1 MKKAPTVGESIAW
14 HAESIEDVLRRVE
27 SSPDGLGSSEARR
40 RLEVAGP
47 NELPRARRV
56 PFWWVF
62 LRQFHS
68 PLIYILAA
76 AALFSVV
83 INELTDASFIGVV
96 LLINAIIGSIQ
107 EWRAEKANQSLQKLI
122 VTRAAVTRDGE
133 TIELPAAELVPG
145 DVVWL
150 ESGNRVP
157 ADMRLLS
164 AHSLEVDESLL
175 TGESLSV
182 LKDPEWPRVTHATL
196 GDRKNMCFAGSVVAR
211 GRGAGLVVETGG
223 RTAVGRLALDL
234 SARGGGKPPLLLRL
248 ERFTRLIGVA
258 VLAAA
263 AMVALLG
270 VLLQGKTAG
279 EMFMVAVA
287 LAVSAIPEGL
297 PVTLTVVLA
306 IATARMARRGVV
318 VRKLAAVEGL
328 GSCTLV
334 ASDKT
339 GTLTCN
345 ELTVHV
351 ALLPGETEYA
361 VSGAGYSPHGEV
373 RRDDAVVNAGELPA
387 LAALTRACMLCNE
400 GSLHRAGEEWHWH
413 GDPTDIAL
421 LAFGIKAGCSHE
433 QLELQYPQ
441 LNQIPFEAEHKFA
454 ATFHRAPGG
463 GSLCCVKGAPERVLD
478 MCSWDA
484 AGGNAAR
491 ERMAD
496 NAAALAARGFRV
508 LAVAEGECLDAAE
521 GGTPPHPLGLR
532 FLGFV
537 GMIDPLRE
545 GVKEAVAACGR
556 AGIRVSMVTGDHPVT
571 ALAISRELGLAQDR
585 TQVLAGHELEK
596 LPEDELPKR
605 VAVTRV
611 FARTTP
617 QQKLQIVNAARA
629 AGHFVAVTG
638 DGVNDAPAL
647 RAANIGVAMGKSG
660 TDVAR
665 EAAELVISDDNFA
678 TIVAGVEEGRVA
690 FDNLRKVIFLLV
702 STGAAEV
709 LMVMLAVGSGSP
721 LPLLPVQLLWLNL
734 VTNGIQDKA
743 LAFEPREGDV
753 LDRPPRPTTERIF
766 NRIMIERI
774 VVAAG
779 VMGLV
784 GYAAFAWLLHQG
796 WTEPA
801 ARNGV
806 LLLFVL
812 FENFHVGNCR
822 SETRS
827 LFVMSPFK
835 NPFLLACVTLAF
847 AVHLVAMYLPAA
859 QKILGTAPLDWQS
872 WLLLLLLSLALPAA
886 MELHKLALRLRRRTL
901 SG

>member
-351 ALLPGETEYA
+351 ALLPDETEYA

-454 ATFHRAPGG
+454 ATFHRAPGAAP
-463 GSLCCVKGAPERVLD
+463 CAAVKGAPERVLD

-484 AGGNAAR
+484 AEETPPASAWPTTPRRWRRAASGCWLSRRANAWTPPRAAR
-491 ERMAD
+491 R
-496 NAAALAARGFRV
+496 
-508 LAVAEGECLDAAE
+508 
-521 GGTPPHPLGLR
+521 P
-532 FLGFV
+532 
-537 GMIDPLRE
+537 
-545 GVKEAVAACGR
+545 
-556 AGIRVSMVTGDHPVT
+556 IRSGCVSW
-571 ALAISRELGLAQDR
+571 A
-585 TQVLAGHELEK
+585 
-596 LPEDELPKR
+596 
-605 VAVTRV
+605 
-611 FARTTP
+611 
-617 QQKLQIVNAARA
+617 
-629 AGHFVAVTG
+629 
-638 DGVNDAPAL
+638 
-647 RAANIGVAMGKSG
+647 
-660 TDVAR
+660 
-665 EAAELVISDDNFA
+665 
-678 TIVAGVEEGRVA
+678 
-690 FDNLRKVIFLLV
+690 
-702 STGAAEV
+702 
-709 LMVMLAVGSGSP
+709 
-721 LPLLPVQLLWLNL
+721 
-734 VTNGIQDKA
+734 
-743 LAFEPREGDV
+743 
-753 LDRPPRPTTERIF
+753 
-766 NRIMIERI
+766 
-774 VVAAG
+774 
-779 VMGLV
+779 
-784 GYAAFAWLLHQG
+784 
-796 WTEPA
+796 
-801 ARNGV
+801 
-806 LLLFVL
+806 
-812 FENFHVGNCR
+812 
-822 SETRS
+822 
-827 LFVMSPFK
+827 
-835 NPFLLACVTLAF
+835 
-847 AVHLVAMYLPAA
+847 
-859 QKILGTAPLDWQS
+859 S
-872 WLLLLLLSLALPAA
+872 WA
-886 MELHKLALRLRRRTL
+886 
-901 SG
+901 

>member
-1 MKKAPTVGESIAW
+1 MKTAVANNDPDW
-14 HAESIEDVLRRVE
+14 HALSREEVLRSLGVTE
-27 SSPDGLGSSEARR
+27 QGLTQA
-40 RLEVAGP
+40 EVAERRTKHGP
-47 NELPRARRV
+47 NELPHKPPP

-76 AALFSVV
+76 AAAFSVV
-83 INELTDASFIGVV
+83 INELTDAAFIGVV

-133 TIELPAAELVPG
+133 TVELPAAELVPG

-164 AHSLEVDESLL
+164 AHGLEVDESLL
-175 TGESLSV
+175 TGESTTV
-182 LKDPEWPRVTHATL
+182 LKDPEWPRVSHATL

-211 GRGAGLVVETGG
+211 GRGAGLVVATGS
-223 RTAVGRLALDL
+223 RTAVGLLALDL

-248 ERFTRLIGVA
+248 EKFTRLVGLA
-258 VLAAA
+258 VLVSAAA
-263 AMVALLG
+263 VALLG
-270 VLLQGKTAG
+270 VLLQGKSAG

-328 GSCTLV
+328 GSCTMV

-345 ELTVHV
+345 ELTVHA
-351 ALLPGETEYA
+351 ALLPDESELA
-361 VSGAGYSPHGEV
+361 VSGAGYSPQGEV
-373 RRDDAVVNAGELPA
+373 RQGDAAVSAGELPA
-387 LAALTRACMLCNE
+387 LAALARACMLCNE
-400 GSLHRAGEEWHWH
+400 ASLHRAGEEWHWH

-441 LNQIPFEAEHKFA
+441 VNQIPFEAEHKFA
-454 ATFHRAPGG
+454 ATFHRAPEG

-478 MCSWDA
+478 MCGWDV
-484 AGGNAAR
+484 AGDAAR

-496 NAAALAARGFRV
+496 NAAARAACGFRV

-521 GGTPPHPLGLR
+521 SDTPPHPRGLR

-545 GVKEAVAACGR
+545 GVKEAVVACGK
-556 AGIRVSMVTGDHPVT
+556 AGVRVSMVTGDHPVT

-585 TQVLAGHELEK
+585 SQVLAGHELEK
-596 LPEDELPKR
+596 LSEEELSKR
-605 VAVTRV
+605 VTVTRV

-709 LMVMLAVGSGSP
+709 LMVMLAVASGNP

-743 LAFEPREGDV
+743 LAFEPKEGDV

-774 VVAAG
+774 LVAAG

-835 NPFLLACVTLAF
+835 NPFLLACVALAF
-847 AVHLVAMYLPAA
+847 AVHFGAMYLPAA

-872 WLLLLLLSLALPAA
+872 WLLLLALALTLPAA
-886 MELHKLALRLRRRTL
+886 MELHKLLLRLRR
-901 SG
+901 